1 MLQPESR
8 SNLLRVEIPALEWDP
23 LLREVKWFVFM
34 AEGADERQREVT
46 AGIVQK
52 IPLVRVQVLNH
63 GATLSRLCPCG
74 KKKRL
79 RCYCWP
85 LSRCVCVCV
94 CAAGCNVAAL
104 TFILSSTSICPVF
117 SLYFGISFKFK
128 HRLPEFVRAVR
139 EARFQQRP

>member
-1 MLQPESR
+1 
-8 SNLLRVEIPALEWDP
+8 
-23 LLREVKWFVFM
+23 M

-63 GATLSRLCPCG
+63 GATLSRLCLCG
-74 KKKRL
+74 EKETSAVL
-79 RCYCWP
+79 LLASVP
-85 LSRCVCVCV
+85 LCVCV

>member
-8 SNLLRVEIPALEWDP
+8 SNLLRVEIPAPEWDP

-74 KKKRL
+74 EKETSAVL
-79 RCYCWP
+79 LLASVP
-85 LSRCVCVCV
+85 LCVCVCV
-94 CAAGCNVAAL
+94 LQDVTWL
-104 TFILSSTSICPVF
+104 L
-117 SLYFGISFKFK
+117 
-128 HRLPEFVRAVR
+128 
-139 EARFQQRP
+139 